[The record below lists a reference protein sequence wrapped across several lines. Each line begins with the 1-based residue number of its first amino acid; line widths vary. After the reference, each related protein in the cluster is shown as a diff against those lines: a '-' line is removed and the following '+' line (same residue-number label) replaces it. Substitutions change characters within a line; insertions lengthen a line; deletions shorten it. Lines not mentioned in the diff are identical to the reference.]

1 MTTSLRWL
9 ALLLALSPAA
19 MAAISVQDPW
29 LRAAPPVAANSAGY
43 LQLRNDGGADDAL
56 LGARIDGVRVV
67 ELHEMRDTG
76 NGARGMFRRQEVVVP
91 AGGSAVLA
99 PGGLHLMLIDLQQPL
114 RADTEVDG
122 VLRFRDA
129 GEVPVRFRVR
139 AN

>member
-1 MTTSLRWL
+1 MRPLP
-9 ALLLALSPAA
+9 LLLLLLLLPPAVTA
-19 MAAISVQDPW
+19 GIRVQDPW
-29 LRAAPPVAANSAGY
+29 LRAVPPVATNSAGY
-43 LQLRNDGGADDAL
+43 LRLHNDGSTDDAL

-76 NGARGMFRRQEVVVP
+76 NGARGMFRRHEIIVP
-91 AGGSAVLA
+91 AGESAVLA

-114 RADTEVDG
+114 QADTEVGG